1 MAIFSLEILWIS
13 SPHNIMKYA
22 IFMSIIFSLLLGC
35 NSPSQDDINSLKK
48 QIELKQKELQRLYKC
63 TVKERITYLQP
74 INFIEKTVLANYR
87 TSYIDTVSWKQKSA
101 KKYTVTMEM
110 SSTYNVSA
118 YFMIALYDEEGLI
131 LGEYTVKPHLLSRK
145 ISQEI
150 VKKEYDIELKKP
162 CIPKY
167 FYLFD
172 PETN

>member
-1 MAIFSLEILWIS
+1 
-13 SPHNIMKYA
+13 
-22 IFMSIIFSLLLGC
+22 MSIICFLLLGC
-35 NSPSQDDINSLKK
+35 NSPSQEDINFLKK
-48 QIELKQKELQRLYKC
+48 QIEAKQNELQRLYKC
-63 TVKERITYLQP
+63 TVKERIAYLQP
-74 INFIEKTVLANYR
+74 INFVEKTVLANYR

-131 LGEYTVKPHLLSRK
+131 LGKYTVKPHLLSRK

-150 VKKEYDIELKKP
+150 VTKEYDIELKKP

-172 PETN
+172 PETNL